1 MMGETPREKGRRI
14 FAEIFGQ
21 DMAEGA
27 QKHLESDSAFGSRQS
42 QWTFDFA
49 FGEVWASEGL
59 DRKLRSAAVLGMLIA
74 QRASDEIRYHTRM
87 ALKNGLTRAELEEIF
102 YTAFPYAGF
111 PAAQTAKKA
120 MLEAFA
126 LIDAEGSA
134 G

>member
-1 MMGETPREKGRRI
+1 MAETAREKGARI
-14 FAEIFGQ
+14 FAEIYGE
-21 DMAEGA
+21 DMARTTLE
-27 QKHLESDSAFGSRQS
+27 HLASDTAFGARQS
-42 QWTFDFA
+42 EWTLDFA
-49 FGEVWASEGL
+49 FGEVWASDGL

-87 ALKNGLTRAELEEIF
+87 ALKNGLTRRELEEIF

-120 MLEAFA
+120 MLEA
-126 LIDAEGSA
+126 LDQIDAAA

>member
-1 MMGETPREKGRRI
+1 MGETSREKGRRI
-14 FAEIFGQ
+14 FAEIYGE
-21 DMAEGA
+21 DMARATEA
-27 QKHLESDSAFGSRQS
+27 HLESDSAFGSRQS
-42 QWTFDFA
+42 KWTFDFS
-49 FGEVWASEGL
+49 FGEVWASDGL

-126 LIDAEGSA
+126 LVDAEGSA